1 MKRIFTTLALS
12 LFCTAMVLAQGSV
25 SGTVIDGETN
35 EALIGASVLIKGSTT
50 GTITDFD
57 GYFTLSGVNAGDY
70 TLVVSYVGYT
80 DMEKDV
86 TIGANGDTNLNKLK
100 MTSDAI
106 GLAEVEVIASLA
118 VDRRTPVAVTTI
130 KGDRIEALIG
140 NQEFPEILRNTPS
153 VYVTKS
159 GGGFGDSRIN
169 VRGFDQSNTAVM
181 INGIPVNDMENGWV
195 YWSNWAGLSD
205 VTSSMQ
211 VQRGLGASK
220 LAVPTVGGT
229 INIVTNAADFSQGGK
244 LSIGLGN
251 DGYSKYGVMLSSG
264 QTEKGFAATAQFTH
278 TRGDGYVDGTA
289 FRAYSY
295 FLSLSQRINDDQS
308 IAFTVL
314 GAPQWHHQRTYD
326 VRFDNIFLQTYRDEG
341 IRFNQNWGM
350 LDGEEF
356 SFRRNFYHKPKAFIN
371 HYWNINEKTDLKTSA
386 YVSIGRGGGTG
397 PRGRIRNP
405 GSVFDSFNGFGRG
418 IRDANGQVRFDD
430 LVAYNQG
437 QFVGDQ
443 GGTADTLGQKVPFGE
458 GDFASQY
465 VVTNDG
471 RENGSGFVRR
481 ASMNSHNWYGILSTL
496 TTKLD
501 NKLNLVAGID
511 ARYYRG
517 EHYRRLE
524 NLLGADAYLSRADI
538 NRPRN
543 FITETAPAE
552 FGSFADN
559 SYREGNNVLA
569 YHNDG
574 LVSWLGAF
582 AQLEYNTDKLSAF
595 VSLSGSNQGFKR
607 IDYFNYLDSDPEQET
622 DWQNFLGGTA
632 KLGANYNIDDNNNV
646 FGNVGYLARQPIFD
660 NVFLNFRNDVNER
673 IENQDIYALEL
684 GYGFRAR
691 NFKANVN
698 VYGTIWDNR
707 QFDDDFGANALTAD
721 GDTIQV
727 DALIAYS
734 GVKETHAGIELE
746 FTYNPIRQLSINGMV
761 SLNNWFFSDNF
772 TGNVTNVDTDDPLL
786 DQPSVVTVFADGL
799 KVGDAA
805 QTTFSIGATYEPI
818 FGLKIYADYF
828 FSDNLYS
835 EFNIL
840 EDQFL
845 EEGGQVVELPSY
857 GLLNGG
863 LSYTFN
869 FGSNAL
875 TANFNM
881 NNILD
886 EIYIAEL
893 DTNVLDDPTTTENE
907 FFTQNKGFYG
917 FGRTWNAGLKWKF

>member
-1 MKRIFTTLALS
+1 M
-12 LFCTAMVLAQGSV
+12 MVLAQGSV
-25 SGTVIDGETN
+25 SGTILDQETK
-35 EALIGASVLIKGSTT
+35 EGLIGASVQIKGSNT

-57 GYFTLSGVNAGDY
+57 GNFNLAGLDAGDY
-70 TLVVSYVGYT
+70 TLLISYVGYT
-80 DMEKDV
+80 EIEQAV
-86 TIGANGDTNLNKLK
+86 SVANGDTNLGKINLV
-100 MTSDAI
+100 SDAI

-118 VDRRTPVAVTTI
+118 VDRKTPVAVTTI
-130 KGDRIEALIG
+130 KGDQIEARVG

-153 VYVTKS
+153 IYVTKS
-159 GGGFGDSRIN
+159 GGGFGDARIN

-181 INGIPVNDMENGWV
+181 INGIPVNDMENGRV
-195 YWSNWAGLSD
+195 FWSNWAGLAD
-205 VTSSMQ
+205 VTSSLQ

-220 LAVPTVGGT
+220 LAVPAVGGT
-229 INIVTNAADFSQGGK
+229 INIVTNAADFNKGGK
-244 LSIGLGN
+244 LSLSLGN
-251 DGYSKYGVMLSSG
+251 DGYAKYGVMLSSG

-314 GAPQWHHQRTYD
+314 GAPQWHHQRTYS
-326 VRFDNIFLQTYRDEG
+326 VAFDNIFLQTYEDQG
-341 IRFNQNWGM
+341 IRFNHNWGT

-386 YVSIGRGGGTG
+386 YVSFGRGGGTG

-437 QFVGDQ
+437 QFVGDL
-443 GGTADTLGQKVPFGE
+443 GGTADTIGQKEPFGE
-458 GDFASQY
+458 GDFANQY

-471 RENGSGFVRR
+471 RENGSGFIRR
-481 ASMNSHNWYGILSTL
+481 ASLNTHNWYGVLSTL
-496 TTKLD
+496 TTELSD
-501 NKLNLVAGID
+501 RFTLVAGID
-511 ARYYRG
+511 GRYYRG

-524 NLLGADAYLSRADI
+524 NLLGADAYLSRSDI
-538 NRPRN
+538 NNPRN
-543 FITETAPAE
+543 FITEPVAAE
-552 FGSFADN
+552 FGTFADN
-559 SYREGNNVLA
+559 SYREGNNVLN

-582 AQLEYNTDKLSAF
+582 AQLEYNLDKLSAF

-607 IDYFNYLDSDPEQET
+607 IDYFNYLENDPLRET
-622 DWQNFLGGTA
+622 DWQNFFGGNA
-632 KLGANYNIDDNNNV
+632 KVGANYNIDDNNNV
-646 FGNVGYLARQPIFD
+646 FANVGYLARQPIFD
-660 NVFLNFRNDVNER
+660 NVFLNFRNEVNDR

-684 GYGFRAR
+684 GYGYRGRNFRAD
-691 NFKANVN
+691 VN
-698 VYGTIWDNR
+698 LYGTIWDNR
-707 QFDDDFGANALTAD
+707 QFDDSFGANALTAD

-727 DALIAYS
+727 DALIAYA
-734 GVKETHAGIELE
+734 GVQETHAGIELE
-746 FTYNPIRQLSINGMV
+746 FSYSPIRQLTINGMA

-772 TGNVTNVDTDDPLL
+772 SGNVANTDTNDPLL
-786 DQPSVVTVFADGL
+786 DQPSSITVFADGL

-805 QTTFSIGATYEPI
+805 QTTFSLGATYEPI
-818 FGLKIYADYF
+818 FGLRVYADYF
-828 FSDNLYS
+828 FSDRLFA
-835 EFNIL
+835 EFNVL

-845 EEGGQVVELPSY
+845 SEGGQVVQLDSY
-857 GLLNGG
+857 GLVNAG

-869 FGSNAL
+869 FGASSL

-881 NNILD
+881 NNVLD
-886 EIYIAEL
+886 EIYVAEL
-893 DTNVLDDPTTTENE
+893 DTNVLDDPDTAENE
-907 FFTQNKGFYG
+907 FLTQNKGFYG
-917 FGRTWNAGLKWKF
+917 FGRTWNAGLKWNF